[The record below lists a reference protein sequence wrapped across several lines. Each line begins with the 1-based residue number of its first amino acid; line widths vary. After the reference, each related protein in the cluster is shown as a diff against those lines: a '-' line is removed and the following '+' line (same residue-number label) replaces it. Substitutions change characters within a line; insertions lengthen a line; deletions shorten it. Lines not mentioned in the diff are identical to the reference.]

1 MARMDQGRRAREGV
15 DGQGTV
21 NNSVIVPEEL
31 TAGVIAGGLERGQA
45 ALPKRPRRRSASRLP
60 RPGRHVTDFGHP
72 NRDETG
78 VIMTKIREVWSEPP
92 EERDIWGISSRTR
105 VPSADADP
113 GPGRRAPAG
122 GRRRRSG
129 RMVWQPPLGRVK
141 VWQPPVG
148 EGHAWQTSAGGSRCG
163 ERPPGSKL
171 AVASLAAAE
180 AAEAG
185 RQVGGG

>member
-92 EERDIWGISSRTR
+92 EERDIWEISSRTR
-105 VPSADADP
+105 VPRRTLGWEP
-113 GPGRRAPAG
+113 GGARLPGGAGAGRGAWSGRRPSGRVMPGRRPQE
-122 GRRRRSG
+122 GRGAANARQG
-129 RMVWQPPLGRVK
+129 
-141 VWQPPVG
+141 
-148 EGHAWQTSAGGSRCG
+148 
-163 ERPPGSKL
+163 
-171 AVASLAAAE
+171 AS
-180 AAEAG
+180 
-185 RQVGGG
+185 